1 MRLQQDGTML
11 ATLMALVTLLPLSD
25 AFVSYQ
31 SDASTARRFLVN
43 QVQTPEYPYT
53 VRQKSQTGMPPTGV
67 VCLMEDCFRLQVHLP
82 DRTTRGLAPLT
93 TPPPL
98 LFSLSGSGAR
108 GPANESALV
117 RRCSLFTMIMDG
129 S

>member
-1 MRLQQDGTML
+1 ML
-11 ATLMALVTLLPLSD
+11 ATLMALVALLPLSD

-53 VRQKSQTGMPPTGV
+53 VRQKSPLRKAPTGV
-67 VCLMEDCFRLQVHLP
+67 VGLTEARLRLQVHLP

-93 TPPPL
+93 APPPL
-98 LFSLSGSGAR
+98 LLSLSGSGAR

-117 RRCSLFTMIMDG
+117 GRCSLFYHD
-129 S
+129 